1 MVGSGRMAGLRRRR
15 PTEGRCRAPAR
26 RAPWETYKA
35 FSAQYRDGMPY
46 VPPSTVLGRLSEFTA
61 DTVVDAIG
69 EESTFVRAQV
79 GSMSSTLGFLAR
91 EVEHRDESILERRRA
106 LLDALDELEGVGGA
120 AADAF
125 VADQRE
131 RVEAV
136 EPVIGNADDVE
147 TAVRETLGE
156 LQRAV
161 DDGTFG
167 AETPE
172 ARARLYELFE
182 HRVESQLHVL
192 GRTE

>member
-1 MVGSGRMAGLRRRR
+1 
-15 PTEGRCRAPAR
+15 
-26 RAPWETYKA
+26 
-35 FSAQYRDGMPY
+35 MPY

-172 ARARLYELFE
+172 ARARLYDLFE